1 MSVYSVWGIPY
12 ETALQLIESLRAVDI
27 QANITIG
34 GIEIVPISYSQTEQ
48 MTVICGQYKAVPV
61 EGRTPQQELIEERNE
76 RTRKRT
82 LRYGEFRN
90 PIDELQ
96 EVLESIKETKVHF
109 TETLRELERNNTSH
123 DTYFFNGSVNTPT
136 FGALNES
143 IERVQGKL
151 ETMTQQEQEYES
163 ALKFLSGKL

>member
-1 MSVYSVWGIPY
+1 MKVYSVWGIPY
-12 ETALQLIESLRAVDI
+12 NTAIQLIESLRAVDI

-34 GIEIVPISYSQTEQ
+34 GIEIVPIDDSQAEQ
-48 MTVICGQYKAVPV
+48 MEIICGQFKAVPV
-61 EGRTPQQELIEERNE
+61 EGRTPQQELIEERRE
-76 RTRKRT
+76 RLKKRT
-82 LRYGEFRN
+82 LKYGEFRN

-123 DTYFFNGSVNTPT
+123 FAYLFNGSANIPT

-143 IERVQGKL
+143 IKSLQGKL